1 MDRLSL
7 TDGAL
12 AAWLGAQPAD
22 DHSILVER
30 ALRIGLTALQSVG
43 VTLNLDA
50 VRSRVRPLRGPE
62 PRGERA
68 GRGRAR
74 AGAPRANFGDDGG
87 RLPRTLEAFLGDRGK
102 LKSMVDELFDP
113 RRRDSAIG
121 RIGTMLETYF
131 DGDGSRLAQLLDP
144 TRMNSPLHQF
154 RMEVDNGFKALHE
167 KLVAIEAAQAARAG
181 ERSKSAA
188 KGGDFEE
195 LLEGML
201 GDIAR
206 GANDLLERTGTD
218 AGDAGRSK
226 KGDFV
231 LTLDPDVCRGADL
244 RVVVEAKDRKVS
256 GREMRDELRAAK
268 TNRDAAAALV
278 IFTPAHAPAGI
289 APFDVRAGDVYAV
302 IDPADPDAATLQA
315 AVRLARLL
323 ALASLRES
331 EAEVDLGEVQASLTG
346 DSGGARGGPQPQGPA
361 LEHRDL
367 VARTSP
373 RPGQAPRSDPC
384 LDHAGRARAR
394 ARLADQAGDATAQR
408 RGGETVG
415 SAPVDGRVVE
425 SAPARGE
432 HASVEPEGDPCRAP
446 CGKGPSSS
454 AS

>member
-1 MDRLSL
+1 MEARIVTFPSAQPAVRVAGDRIDIDRLSL
-7 TDGAL
+7 SDGAL
-12 AAWLGAQPAD
+12 AAWLAAQPMD
-22 DHSILVER
+22 DHAILAER

-43 VTLNLDA
+43 VTLNIDA
-50 VRSRVRPLRGPE
+50 MRAEYDRFADQSRAANEQAAAALEQVL
-62 PRGERA
+62 
-68 GRGRAR
+68 
-74 AGAPRANFGDDGG
+74 RANFADDGG

-154 RMEVDNGFKALHE
+154 RIEVDNGFKALHE

-181 ERSKSAA
+181 ERAKSAA

-206 GANDLLERTGTD
+206 GANDLLERCGND

-231 LTLDPDVCRGADL
+231 LTLDPDLARGCDL
-244 RVVVEAKDRKVS
+244 RVVIEAKDRRMS

-278 IFTPAHAPAGI
+278 VFTPEHAPTGI

-302 IDPADPDAATLQA
+302 IDPANPDMATLQA

-323 ALASLRES
+323 ALATLHGS
-331 EAEVDLGEVQASLTG
+331 EAEVDIGEVRAALTG
-346 DSGGARGGPQPQGPA
+346 IRETLELVRGLKVQLTNIGTSSENVSKA
-361 LEHRDL
+361 LDKLREAVL
-367 VARTSP
+367 AWI
-373 RPGQAPRSDPC
+373 
-384 LDHAGRARAR
+384 ARAER
-394 ARLADQAGDATAQR
+394 ELA
-408 RGGETVG
+408 
-415 SAPVDGRVVE
+415 PN
-425 SAPARGE
+425 
-432 HASVEPEGDPCRAP
+432 
-446 CGKGPSSS
+446 
-454 AS
+454 

>member
-1 MDRLSL
+1 MEARIVTFPSAQPAVRVVGDRIDVERLTL
-7 TDGAL
+7 TDGTL

-50 VRSRVRPLRGPE
+50 VRSE
-62 PRGERA
+62 FERFA
-68 GRGRAR
+68 DQSRA
-74 AGAPRANFGDDGG
+74 ANEQAAAALEQVLRANFGDDGG

-154 RMEVDNGFKALHE
+154 RMEVDSGFKALHE

-231 LTLDPDVCRGADL
+231 LTLDADVCRGADL
-244 RVVVEAKDRKVS
+244 RVVIEAKDRKVS

-278 IFTPAHAPAGI
+278 IFTPAHAPSGI

-323 ALASLRES
+323 ALTSLRES
-331 EAEVDLGEVQASLTG
+331 EAEVDLAEVQASLTG
-346 DSGGARGGPQPQGPA
+346 IRETLELVRGLKVQLTNIGTSSENVSKA
-361 LEHRDL
+361 LDKLREA
-367 VARTSP
+367 VIAWIT
-373 RPGQAPRSDPC
+373 
-384 LDHAGRARAR
+384 RAERE
-394 ARLADQAGDATAQR
+394 LT
-408 RGGETVG
+408 
-415 SAPVDGRVVE
+415 
-425 SAPARGE
+425 PAR
-432 HASVEPEGDPCRAP
+432 
-446 CGKGPSSS
+446 
-454 AS
+454 